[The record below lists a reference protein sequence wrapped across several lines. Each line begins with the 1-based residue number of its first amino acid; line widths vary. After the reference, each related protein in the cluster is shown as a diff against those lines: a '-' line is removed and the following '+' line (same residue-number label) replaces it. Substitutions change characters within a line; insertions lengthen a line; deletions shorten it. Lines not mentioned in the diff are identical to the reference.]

1 MDTFTKCPRIKYTPS
16 AIETE
21 QPTFDAFWSTR
32 VATVSPAVI
41 SVFPYI
47 NDSSTNKFSPSAM
60 NETSLSS
67 PESRYF
73 TNNVKS
79 VMSVEF
85 SGSA

>member
-1 MDTFTKCPRIKYTPS
+1 MKNTPS

-21 QPTFDAFWSTR
+21 HPTFDAFWSTS

-41 SVFPYI
+41 SVFPYT

-60 NETSLSS
+60 NDTSLSS
-67 PESRYF
+67 PESKYF
-73 TNNVKS
+73 TNNVRS
-79 VMSVEF
+79 VTSVEF